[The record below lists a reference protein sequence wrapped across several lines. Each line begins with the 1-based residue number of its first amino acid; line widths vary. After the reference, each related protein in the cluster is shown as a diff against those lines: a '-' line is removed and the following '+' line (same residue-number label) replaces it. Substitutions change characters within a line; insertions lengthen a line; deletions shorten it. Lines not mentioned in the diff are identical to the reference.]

1 MQSKFNLSGKMSIK
15 LMTIA
20 LLTFAWPIF
29 TEQFLRVLMT
39 NIDIFQL
46 SFYSDKAATAAGVA
60 NQIIVLTIYIYGFV
74 SVGLQILVSQLLGA
88 KRGKEIEHVIT
99 TGLVLAAILG
109 IILTVVFLFF
119 SSHFLSWLGLDDNL
133 IALGTPFLQWIGGAS
148 IVIAIQVAILPILR
162 SHGYVKQAMYVP
174 VVTSILN
181 VIGNYLFLFGP
192 FGIPVLGMAGVGIA
206 TALANFVGLLLA
218 LYLLKRHV
226 GYTFSFKKVKDVT
239 YKLSYAILRLGLPS
253 SGESISYN
261 GSQIIITTIVAVLG
275 STALTT
281 KVYVSSISQFVILL
295 PISIGQA
302 TQILIGH
309 QVGARNPDQAYRQG
323 WHGWIIGTALAL
335 IGSFLLYIF
344 STPIM
349 SFFTNDPEVIEL
361 SKNLFLLGL
370 VLETVRATNI
380 ILINSLNA
388 TGDVRFPLIVG
399 LIIMWIVSLPFAYLL
414 SVPLHIGLAGIWIAY
429 IIDEGLRG
437 GLMAYR
443 WRSKV
448 WALKSIL

>member
-1 MQSKFNLSGKMSIK
+1 MPKKIDFTGHLSFK

-20 LLTFAWPIF
+20 LLMFAWPIF
-29 TEQFLRVLMT
+29 TEQFLRVLIT
-39 NIDIFQL
+39 NVDIFQL
-46 SFYSDKAATAAGVA
+46 SFYSDDAATAAGVA

-74 SVGLQILVSQLLGA
+74 SVGLQILISQLLGA
-88 KRGKEIEHVIT
+88 RRHKEINDVIT
-99 TGLVLAAILG
+99 TGLILAALLG
-109 IILTVVFLFF
+109 IILTLVFLFF
-119 SSHFLSWLGLDDNL
+119 SAHFLSWLGLNDHL
-133 IALGTPFLQWIGGAS
+133 IALGTPFLQWTGGAS
-148 IVIAIQVAILPILR
+148 LVIAIQSAILPILR
-162 SHGYVKQAMYVP
+162 SHGFVKQAMYVP

-206 TALANFVGLLLA
+206 TALANFIGLLLA
-218 LYLLKRHV
+218 LYLLNRHV
-226 GYTFSFKKVKDVT
+226 GYRFTLKKARALT

-253 SGESISYN
+253 SGESISYS
-261 GSQIIITTIVAVLG
+261 GSQIIITSIIAVLG

-281 KVYVSSISQFVILL
+281 KVYVSSITQFVILL

-309 QVGARNPDQAYRQG
+309 QIGARNPDQAYRQG
-323 WHGWIIGTALAL
+323 WHGWLIGTGLSL
-335 IGSFLLYIF
+335 FGSFLLYVF
-344 STPIM
+344 STPLM
-349 SFFTNDPEVIEL
+349 SFFTSDPEVIAL

-370 VLETVRATNI
+370 VLETIRATNI

-388 TGDVRFPLIVG
+388 TGDVRFPFIVG
-399 LIIMWIVSLPFAYLL
+399 LIIMWLVSLPFAYLL
-414 SVPLHIGLAGIWIAY
+414 SVPMQIGLAGIWIAY
-429 IIDEGLRG
+429 IIDEGIRG

-448 WALKSIL
+448 WALKRIL